1 MIKSSLE
8 SKEGRDVA
16 IIDTPGEYLH
26 SYVGK
31 HGEHRI
37 IVLFKGEFVELM
49 VMVYPKLYQKY
60 VTYDIKGDFMFYVE
74 MNKAVY
80 VLLQSAL
87 LFYKKLRKGLEAYSF
102 LINPYDPCFVN
113 AIIEVHQMTVTWHVY
128 DLKVS
133 HKDPY
138 HITNFS
144 SYLSE
149 NLWRETYS

>member
-49 VMVYPKLYQKY
+49 VMVYPNLYQKY
-60 VTYDIKGDFMFYVE
+60 VTYDIKGDFM
-74 MNKAVY
+74 
-80 VLLQSAL
+80 L
-87 LFYKKLRKGLEAYSF
+87 
-102 LINPYDPCFVN
+102 
-113 AIIEVHQMTVTWHVY
+113 
-128 DLKVS
+128 S
-133 HKDPY
+133 H
-138 HITNFS
+138 HWGSIS
-144 SYLSE
+144 STIQPDRWPKE
-149 NLWRETYS
+149 FW